1 MSHDLRRDVGDLF
14 VTGFEGKGVD
24 RELERFFKT
33 THVGGVILFKGNLG
47 GPEQAWNLCA
57 QLRRAAGPGVLIGV
71 DQEGG
76 RVQRLKDPPFTRV
89 PPMSLVGRTGS
100 PDVARRVG
108 RILATELGALG
119 FTLDFAPVLDLAL
132 HEGTVIGDRAFS
144 DDPQQVAR
152 LGLALHEGLAE
163 GGLISC
169 VKHFPGH
176 GATGSDSHLHL
187 PVADLSLDELRALH
201 LPPFAA
207 AARAGLPM
215 VMTAH
220 VLFPAGDPD
229 LPASL
234 SPFWGDQVLRGELGY
249 QGVVISDELGMRAV
263 SRTMSIEDAV
273 LALLRTSTDLFLIR
287 DRDACAQGV
296 ETVHRALAA
305 RLTTPARVHASARRV
320 RALKATWAGRAERA
334 QTPEDLQIL
343 IGARDDQTFLDALR
357 ES

>member
-1 MSHDLRRDVGDLF
+1 MSHDLRRDVGELF
-14 VTGFEGKGVD
+14 VTGFEGRSVD
-24 RELERFFKT
+24 RELERFWKT
-33 THVGGVILFKGNLG
+33 THVGSAILFRDNLT

-57 QLRRAAGPGVLIGV
+57 QLRRVAGPQVLIGI

-119 FTLDFAPVLDLAL
+119 VNVDFAPVLDLAL
-132 HEGTVIGDRAFS
+132 HEGTVIGDRAFAA
-144 DDPQQVAR
+144 DPREVAR
-152 LGLALHEGLAE
+152 MGLALHEGLAE
-163 GGLISC
+163 GGVVSC
-169 VKHFPGH
+169 GKHFPGH

-187 PVADLSLDELRALH
+187 PVTDVGLDGLRATH
-201 LPPFAA
+201 LMPFAA
-207 AARAGLPM
+207 AAKAGLPM
-215 VMTAH
+215 LMTAH

-234 SPFWGDQVLRGELGY
+234 SRFWVDQVLRGELGY
-249 QGVVISDELGMRAV
+249 KGVIISDELGMGAV
-263 SRTMSIEDAV
+263 SKTMSIEDAV
-273 LALLRTSTDLFLIR
+273 LRLLETSTDLFLIR

-305 RLTTPARVHASARRV
+305 RVTTPERVHASAERV
-320 RALKATWAGRAERA
+320 RALKAAYAGRAERA

-343 IGARDDQTFLDALR
+343 IGARDDQAFLDALR
-357 ES
+357 A